1 MQEAPYKIYSAS
13 AGSGKTYTLAK
24 AYLKIVLSY
33 PSHSFRQIL
42 AITFTNK
49 AVNEMKQRI
58 LSSLF
63 DFAQLDDKVAPPQM
77 FIDLLEELQ
86 IDRATL
92 QKRAKR
98 TLKEILHN
106 YAFFDVSTID
116 KFTHRLIR
124 TFAKDLKLPQNFEVV
139 LDTDLL
145 LSEAV
150 AKLLNKAGTDN
161 ELTKVLI
168 DFALEKA
175 DEDKSWDL
183 SVDLNKIGKLLFDET
198 HSSHLKKL
206 VDKDMQSFLELK
218 KKLKQRVGTQERK
231 LVDHASRALKL
242 MDANGLVVGDFKAGY
257 FPKFMTKISQADF
270 NIDFNAGWKQNFESE
285 PLYTKTC
292 PQATKD
298 ILNSLHP
305 QFTVLFS
312 EIKEDFHSLLFL
324 TNAYKNIVPLT
335 VLNAI
340 QQEVRSLE
348 LERDQ
353 LPISSFNSLISNEIK
368 DQPAPF
374 IYERLGEKYRHFF
387 IDEFQDTSEMQWSN
401 LIPLVSNA
409 LESEDELGKIGSLL
423 LVGDAKQA
431 IYRWRGGKAE
441 QFLDLINQN
450 KNPFVLSPEIANLPA
465 NYRSNEEIIKFN
477 NDFFSKTSPFLN
489 NGAYQKLF
497 VDGNQQEFNTKK
509 GGLVRLDFISPET
522 SADEDEMYGSKVLE
536 TIREILAKNYSL
548 NDICILTRKKKQG
561 IFLADFLMQY
571 GIPIIS
577 SETLLLNSSV
587 KVRFLIHLLQLSIQP
602 RNKEISY
609 ELLYYL
615 SDKTEGRH
623 SFILD
628 NLDQPENLLRTE
640 YGFYLERMLELT
652 VYDGFEYAIKQFNLA
667 EGSDAY
673 LVYLMDVVWELEQ
686 KEGVSPNTFLA
697 HWEKKKDKL
706 GIVAPENLDA
716 VRIMTIHKS
725 KGLEFP
731 FVIFPFANSNIY
743 EEIEPKLWLPVN
755 KKEFNDFEELLI
767 SKKQEVLKYSEIGEQ
782 LYNEEQHKLE
792 LDAFNLL
799 YVALTR
805 AIKALFVV
813 SKKDLTSKEQH
824 RTDYYSGLFID
835 YLKGKGL
842 WDVDQSSYTFGE
854 LANCGGKPERP
865 SPNEDIPYQYSYKE
879 RPQFRILTKAGML
892 WDTQREDAMAR
903 GTLIHYILGQ
913 VETEKDLDKALV
925 KAVRNGDIAENEI
938 DGIRIKIHEVI
949 RHPLLYSYYSEGNTV
964 LNEKEILIKDGTIL
978 RPDRIVLY
986 GNTAVIL
993 DYKTGGEKA
1002 AHREQ
1007 LFAYADALQEMGHLV
1022 QHKIIVYLEGN
1033 VNPVFV

>member
-1 MQEAPYKIYSAS
+1 MQEAPYKIFSAS

-24 AYLKIVLSY
+24 AYLKIVLSN
-33 PSHSFRQIL
+33 PSYSFRKIL

-58 LSSLF
+58 LNSLF
-63 DFAQLDDKVAPPQM
+63 LFSQTYGIEEASPM
-77 FIDLLEELQ
+77 FLDLLDELQ
-86 IDRATL
+86 IDQNTL
-92 QKRAKR
+92 QKRSEK

-139 LDTDLL
+139 LDIELL

-150 AKLLNKAGTDN
+150 AKLLNKAGTEK

-175 DEDKSWDL
+175 DDDKSWDL
-183 SVDLNKIGKLLFDET
+183 SIDLNKIGKLLFIET
-198 HSSHLKKL
+198 HTEHLKKL
-206 VDKDMQSFLELK
+206 VDKNIDTFLELK
-218 KKLKQRVGTQERK
+218 QTINQKIKNKQEEAVNKATEVLEYIESAGFKSSDFPYETLPNHFKKIRDGVYLPSTLYANKLEQNLLDGKILKSGVHISGDTILPK
-231 LVDHASRALKL
+231 LLDDFLSLK
-242 MDANGLVVGDFKAGY
+242 
-257 FPKFMTKISQADF
+257 KIIYNCS
-270 NIDFNAGWKQNFESE
+270 
-285 PLYTKTC
+285 
-292 PQATKD
+292 
-298 ILNSLHP
+298 
-305 QFTVLFS
+305 
-312 EIKEDFHSLLFL
+312 FL
-324 TNAYKNIVPLT
+324 KNAYKNIVPLT

-340 QQEVRSLE
+340 QQEVKSLE

-353 LPISSFNSLISNEIK
+353 LPISSFNALISKEIK

-374 IYERLGEKYRHFF
+374 IYERLGEKYRHYF
-387 IDEFQDTSEMQWSN
+387 IDEFQDTSEMQWTN

-409 LESEDELGKIGSLL
+409 LESEDELGQRGSLL

-441 QFLDLINQN
+441 QFLDLINHN
-450 KNPFVLSPEIANLPA
+450 KNPFVSSPEIANLPA
-465 NYRSNEEIIKFN
+465 NYRSYDEIIKFN
-477 NDFFSKTSPFLN
+477 NDFFSKTSPFLTN
-489 NGAYQKLF
+489 VAYQKLF
-497 VDGNQQEFNTKK
+497 VEGNKQEHNSKK
-509 GGLVRLDFISPET
+509 GGVVQLDFITAET
-522 SADEDEMYGSKVLE
+522 KIEEDELYGARVLQ
-536 TIREILAKNYSL
+536 TIGEVLAKNYSL
-548 NDICILTRKKKQG
+548 KDICILTRKKKQG
-561 IFLADFLMQY
+561 IFLADHLTQS

-577 SETLLLNSSV
+577 SETLLLNSSL
-587 KVRFLIHLLQLSIQP
+587 KVRFLVQLLQLSIQP

-609 ELLYYL
+609 EILYFL
-615 SDKTEGRH
+615 ANKNEGIHR
-623 SFILD
+623 FIQK
-628 NLDQPENLLRTE
+628 NLEHPEHFLRNE
-640 YGFYLERMLELT
+640 YDFYLERLLELT
-652 VYDGFEYAIKQFNLA
+652 VYDGFEYAIKKFNLA

-673 LVYLMDVVWELEQ
+673 LIYLMDVVWELEQ

-731 FVIFPFANSNIY
+731 IAIFPYANSNIY
-743 EEIEPKLWLPVN
+743 EEIDPKLWLPVN
-755 KKEFNDFEELLI
+755 KKDFNDFEELLV
-767 SKKQEVLKYSEIGEQ
+767 SKKQEVLQYGEVAEQ

-799 YVALTR
+799 YVVMTR

-813 SKKDLTSKEQH
+813 SKKDLTSKAQH

-835 YLKGKGL
+835 YLQGKGL
-842 WDVDQSSYTFGE
+842 WDVDRSSYRFGD
-854 LANCGGKPERP
+854 LDNCGDQPA
-865 SPNEDIPYQYSYKE
+865 STNPNESIPYQYSYKE
-879 RPQFRILTKAGML
+879 RSQFRVLTKSGML
-892 WDTQREDAMAR
+892 WDTHREDALAR

-913 VETEKDLDKALV
+913 IETEIDLEKALV
-925 KAVRNGDIAENEI
+925 GAIRNGDIANDEVDEI
-938 DGIRIKIHEVI
+938 RTKINEVI
-949 RHPLLYSYYSEGNTV
+949 RHPLLHTYYKEGITV
-964 LNEKEILIKDGTIL
+964 LNEKEILTKEGNIL
-978 RPDRIVLY
+978 RPDRLVLL
-986 GNTAVIL
+986 NNKTVIL
-993 DYKTGGEKA
+993 DYKTGGVKL

-1007 LFAYADALQEMGHLV
+1007 LFAYAKALQEMGLV
-1022 QHKIIVYLEGN
+1022 VEQKIIVYLEGE